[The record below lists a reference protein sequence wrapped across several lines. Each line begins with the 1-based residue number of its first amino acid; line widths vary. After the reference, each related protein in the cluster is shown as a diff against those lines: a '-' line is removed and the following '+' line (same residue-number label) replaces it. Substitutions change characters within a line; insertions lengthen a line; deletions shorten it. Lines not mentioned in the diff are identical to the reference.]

1 MTIHNDPLVIVF
13 ALLFPFMTVLTLL
26 FLIRLSP
33 YYSRIVSLMR
43 TSKRYVVKL
52 ALLWSLSIE
61 LVYLILATKVCLEL
75 NSCALSYYF
84 PESLLVLLGNMLAVV
99 VAANITSRYVN

>member
-1 MTIHNDPLVIVF
+1 MTIPNNSLVVVF
-13 ALLFPFMTVLTLL
+13 ALLFPFMTLLTLL

-43 TSKRYVVKL
+43 TSKRYVVRL
-52 ALLWSLSIE
+52 SLLWSLSIE
-61 LVYLILATKVCLEL
+61 FVYLILATKFCLES

-84 PESLLVLLGNMLAVV
+84 PESLLVLLANMLAVV
-99 VAANITSRYVN
+99 VAAYITSRYVK